1 MQEHFPL
8 YDSDGDGLLT
18 VPQFQQ
24 VMQLLRLDLE
34 PEEVAS
40 LRKRGIVD
48 LCHARTLLKV
58 VAIRR
63 GESSARKPTPTKKR
77 NSIAKDA

>member
-24 VMQLLRLDLE
+24 VMQLLR
-34 PEEVAS
+34 S
-40 LRKRGIVD
+40 CR
-48 LCHARTLLKV
+48 LLHDV
-58 VAIRR
+58 LH
-63 GESSARKPTPTKKR
+63 T
-77 NSIAKDA
+77 